1 MANAAV
7 SSANLSATESV
18 PAPASAPAPVHA
30 AAPVKRSRAKIV
42 LPALIGVAALIGGAV
57 YLHGKGKESTDDAFV
72 ESHVANVAPRVQ
84 GQVMHVLVHDNQ
96 AVNVGDV
103 LVELDDR
110 DAVAREHA
118 AKADLG
124 SAEAALAAAT
134 AQLTLAQHTVD
145 AGLRQAKGGVTQA
158 FAMSGSSKAQVDQA
172 RADLAAA
179 ESRAALTGLELT
191 RMLKLSKD
199 GAVAQAE
206 LDRSKADD
214 DQARAVVDQA
224 KARVSVASVGLVNA
238 GGGIESAQGRLAAAQ
253 TGPDQVQVAAAQ
265 ADVAKARVE
274 QAKAALEQA
283 ELNLS
288 YMKVRAPTR
297 GVVSRR
303 SVEPGQLVDPARPLL
318 ALTDLEDSWVVANFK
333 EDQIGSLRVGQPAQV
348 TLDAFLG
355 RKLNAH
361 VDSFS
366 GGTGSR
372 FALLPPDNA
381 SGNFT
386 KVVQRVPV
394 LVRIDDK
401 PQDIVLRPG
410 LSAFV
415 TVHTG
420 D

>member
-7 SSANLSATESV
+7 SSATLSGSDSL
-18 PAPASAPAPVHA
+18 PAPPA

-42 LPALIGVAALIGGAV
+42 LPALIGVAALVGGAL
-57 YLHGKGKESTDDAFV
+57 YLHGKGKETTDDAFV

-84 GQVMHVLVHDNQ
+84 GQVLNVLVRDNQ
-96 AVNVGDV
+96 AVNAGDV
-103 LVELDDR
+103 LVELDER
-110 DAVAREHA
+110 DATARLHA
-118 AKADLG
+118 STADLE
-124 SAEAALAAAT
+124 SAEANLAAAN
-134 AQLTLAQHTVD
+134 AQLTLAQHSVD
-145 AGLRQAKGGVTQA
+145 ASLRQAKGGVTQA
-158 FAMSGSSKAQVDQA
+158 FAISGSSKAQIDQA
-172 RADLAAA
+172 RADLVAAQ
-179 ESRAALTGLELT
+179 SRAALTGTELART
-191 RMLKLSKD
+191 TKLHAD

-206 LDRSKADD
+206 LDRSQAAD
-214 DQARAVVDQA
+214 DQARAAVDQA

-265 ADVAKARVE
+265 VGVAKARVD

-283 ELNLS
+283 ELNVS
-288 YMKVRAPTR
+288 YMRVRAPTR

-318 ALTDLEDSWVVANFK
+318 ALTQLDDSWIVANFK
-333 EDQIGSLRVGQPAQV
+333 EDQIGKLRVGQAAEIS
-348 TLDAFLG
+348 LDAFSG
-355 RKLNAH
+355 RKLTAH

-394 LVRIDDK
+394 LIRIDNR
-401 PQDIVLRPG
+401 PRDIVLRPG

-415 TVHTG
+415 TVHTDG
-420 D
+420 

>member
-18 PAPASAPAPVHA
+18 PRHS

-42 LPALIGVAALIGGAV
+42 LPALIGVAALVGAAV

-84 GQVMHVLVHDNQ
+84 GQVLHVLVHDNQ

-110 DAVAREHA
+110 DATAREHA
-118 AKADLG
+118 AQADLG
-124 SAEAALAAAT
+124 SAEAALAAAN
-134 AQLTLAQHTVD
+134 AQLTLAQHSVD

-158 FAMSGSSKAQVDQA
+158 FAQSGSSRAQVDQA
-172 RADLAAA
+172 RADLVAA
-179 ESRAALTGLELT
+179 ESRATLTGLELA
-191 RMLKLSKD
+191 RMSKLGKD
-199 GAVAQAE
+199 GAIAQAE
-206 LDRSKADD
+206 LDRSKAED

-224 KARVSVASVGLVNA
+224 KARLSVASVGMVNA

-303 SVEPGQLVDPARPLL
+303 SVEPGQLVDPTRPLL
-318 ALTDLEDSWVVANFK
+318 ALTELDDSWIVANFK
-333 EDQIGSLRVGQPAQV
+333 EDQLGTLRVGQPATV
-348 TLDAFLG
+348 TLDAFSG
-355 RKLNAH
+355 RTLNAH

-394 LVRIDDK
+394 LIRIDGK

-415 TVHTG
+415 TVRTG
-420 D
+420 G

>member
-7 SSANLSATESV
+7 SSAQLSSSE
-18 PAPASAPAPVHA
+18 SAPAQP
-30 AAPVKRSRAKIV
+30 AAPPAKRSRAKVV
-42 LPALIGVAALIGGAV
+42 LPTLAGVAALIGGGM
-57 YLHGKGKESTDDAFV
+57 YLHGKGKETTDDAFV

-84 GQVMHVLVHDNQ
+84 GQVLHVLVKDNQ
-96 AVNVGDV
+96 AVKAGDV
-103 LVELDDR
+103 LIELDDR
-110 DAVAREHA
+110 DATARFHA
-118 AKADLG
+118 AKADLE
-124 SAEAALAAAT
+124 SAEAALAAAN
-134 AQLTLAQHTVD
+134 AQYSLAQHSVD

-158 FAMSGSSKAQVDQA
+158 FAMSGSSKAQIDQA
-172 RADLAAA
+172 RADLSASQ
-179 ESRAALTGLELT
+179 SRASLTKMELG
-191 RMLKLSKD
+191 RAQRLNKD

-206 LDRSKADD
+206 LDRRQAEDD
-214 DQARAVVDQA
+214 QAQAAVDQARA
-224 KARVSVASVGLVNA
+224 RLSVASVGLLNA

-265 ADVAKARVE
+265 VDVAKARVD

-283 ELNLS
+283 DLNLS
-288 YMKVRAPTR
+288 YMKVRAPTN

-318 ALTDLEDSWVVANFK
+318 ALTELDDSWIVANFK
-333 EDQIGSLRVGQPAQV
+333 EDQIGELRVGQAAQV
-348 TLDAFLG
+348 TLDAFSG

-361 VDSFS
+361 LDSFS

-394 LVRIDDK
+394 LIRIDDK

-415 TVHTG
+415 TVHTDG
-420 D
+420 G

>member
-7 SSANLSATESV
+7 SSANLQ
-18 PAPASAPAPVHA
+18 APDS
-30 AAPVKRSRAKIV
+30 AAPVQKRSKAKVV
-42 LPALIGVAALIGGAV
+42 LPVLVGVAALVGGLA
-57 YLHGKGKESTDDAFV
+57 YLHGRGKETTDDAFV
-72 ESHVANVAPRVQ
+72 ESHVSNVAPRVQ
-84 GQVMHVLVHDNQ
+84 GQVLHVLVKDNQ
-96 AVNVGDV
+96 AVNAGDV
-103 LVELDDR
+103 LIELDDR
-110 DAVAREHA
+110 DATARLHA
-118 AKADLG
+118 AKADLE
-124 SAEAALAAAT
+124 SAEASLAAAK
-134 AQLTLAQHTVD
+134 AQLTLAEHSVD

-158 FAMSGSSKAQVDQA
+158 YALSGTTKASIDQA

-179 ESRAALTGLELT
+179 KSRAALTGMELT
-191 RMLKLSKD
+191 RTQRLNKD

-206 LDRSKADD
+206 LDRRQAED
-214 DQARAVVDQA
+214 DQAHAAIDQA
-224 KARVSVASVGLVNA
+224 NARLAGATVGLQNA
-238 GGGIESAQGRLAAAQ
+238 GGGVESAQGRLAAAQ

-265 ADVAKARVE
+265 VDVAKARVD

-288 YMKVRAPTR
+288 YMKVRAPSR

-303 SVEPGQLVDPARPLL
+303 TVEPGQLVDPNRPLL
-318 ALTDLEDSWVVANFK
+318 ALTELDDSWIVANFK
-333 EDQIGSLRVGQPAQV
+333 EDQIGELRVGQSATV
-348 TLDAFLG
+348 TLDAFSG
-355 RKLNAH
+355 RKLSAH
-361 VDSFS
+361 LDSFS

-394 LVRIDDK
+394 LIRIDNK

-415 TVHTG
+415 TVVTSG
-420 D
+420 G

>member
-7 SSANLSATESV
+7 SSANLSASE
-18 PAPASAPAPVHA
+18 SAPVSPPVA
-30 AAPVKRSRAKIV
+30 GPAKRSRAKIV
-42 LPALIGVAALIGGAV
+42 LPTLIGVAALVGAAV

-84 GQVMHVLVHDNQ
+84 GQVLHVLVHDNQ
-96 AVNVGDV
+96 AVNAGDV

-110 DAVAREHA
+110 DASAQNHA
-118 AKADLG
+118 AKADLE
-124 SAEAALAAAT
+124 SAEATLAAVN
-134 AQLTLAQHTVD
+134 AQLVLAQHSVD

-158 FAMSGSSKAQVDQA
+158 FALSGSSKAQIDQA
-172 RADLAAA
+172 RADLVAA
-179 ESRAALTGLELT
+179 ESRAALTGMELART
-191 RMLKLSKD
+191 VKLHSE
-199 GAVAQAE
+199 GAIARAE
-206 LDRSKADD
+206 LDRSQAEH
-214 DQARAVVDQA
+214 DQARAAVDQA
-224 KARVSVASVGLVNA
+224 KARLSVASVGLVNA

-253 TGPDQVQVAAAQ
+253 TGPDQVLVAKAQV
-265 ADVAKARVE
+265 DVAKARVD

-318 ALTDLEDSWVVANFK
+318 ALTELDDSWVVANFK
-333 EDQIGSLRVGQPAQV
+333 EDQIGSLRVGQAAEV
-348 TLDAFLG
+348 SLDAFSG

-394 LVRIDDK
+394 LIRIDDK

-415 TVHTG
+415 TVRTG
-420 D
+420 G

>member
-1 MANAAV
+1 MANAAL
-7 SSANLSATESV
+7 STANLSSSESV
-18 PAPASAPAPVHA
+18 PHQPTAAPA
-30 AAPVKRSRAKIV
+30 KRARAKIV
-42 LPALIGVAALIGGAV
+42 LPALVAAAALVGGTV

-84 GQVMHVLVHDNQ
+84 GQVLRVLVHDNQ
-96 AVNVGDV
+96 TVNAGDV

-110 DAVAREHA
+110 DATARQHA
-118 AKADLG
+118 VKADLE
-124 SAEAALAAAT
+124 SAEANLAAAN
-134 AQLTLAQHTVD
+134 AQLTLAQPSVD
-145 AGLRQAKGGVTQA
+145 ASLRQAKGGVTQA
-158 FAMSGSSKAQVDQA
+158 FALSGSSKAQIEQA

-179 ESRAALTGLELT
+179 ESRAALTGMELART
-191 RMLKLSKD
+191 VKLHDD

-206 LDRSKADD
+206 LDRRKAED
-214 DQARAVVDQA
+214 DQARAAVDQA
-224 KARVSVASVGLVNA
+224 KARVSAASVGLVNA

-265 ADVAKARVE
+265 VDVAKARVD

-318 ALTDLEDSWVVANFK
+318 ALTALDDSWIVANFK
-333 EDQIGSLRVGQPAQV
+333 EDQIGDLRVGQPAQV
-348 TLDAFLG
+348 TLDAFSG

-394 LVRIDDK
+394 LIRIDDR
-401 PQDIVLRPG
+401 PEDIVLRPG

-415 TVHTG
+415 TVRTG
-420 D
+420 G

>member
-1 MANAAV
+1 MANAAA
-7 SSANLSATESV
+7 SSANLSAPQSL
-18 PAPASAPAPVHA
+18 PAASP
-30 AAPVKRSRAKIV
+30 AAPGALPAKRSRAKIV
-42 LPALIGVAALIGGAV
+42 LPALVGIAALGGGAV

-84 GQVMHVLVHDNQ
+84 GQVLRVLVHDNQ
-96 AVNVGDV
+96 AVNAGDV
-103 LVELDDR
+103 LVELDER

-118 AKADLG
+118 AKADLE
-124 SAEAALAAAT
+124 SAEATLAAAS
-134 AQLTLAQHTVD
+134 AQLTLARHTVD

-158 FAMSGSSKAQVDQA
+158 FALSGSSKAQIEQA
-172 RADLAAA
+172 RADLVAA
-179 ESRAALTGLELT
+179 ESRAALTGMELART
-191 RMLKLSKD
+191 SKLHQD

-206 LDRSKADD
+206 LDRSKAEDV
-214 DQARAVVDQA
+214 QAQAAVDQA
-224 KARVSVASVGLVNA
+224 KARLSVASVGLVNA

-265 ADVAKARVE
+265 VNVAKARVD

-283 ELNLS
+283 ELNVS

-318 ALTDLEDSWVVANFK
+318 ALTELDDSWVVANFK
-333 EDQIGSLRVGQPAQV
+333 EDQIGSLRVGQPARV
-348 TLDAFLG
+348 TLDAFSG

-394 LVRIDDK
+394 LIRIDDR

-415 TVHTG
+415 TVRTDG
-420 D
+420 G

>member
-7 SSANLSATESV
+7 SSANLSASESV
-18 PAPASAPAPVHA
+18 PTSPVVAPA
-30 AAPVKRSRAKIV
+30 KRSRAKIV
-42 LPALIGVAALIGGAV
+42 LPALIGVAALVGAAV

-84 GQVMHVLVHDNQ
+84 GQVLHVLVRDNQ
-96 AVNVGDV
+96 AVNAGDV

-110 DAVAREHA
+110 DATAREHA

-124 SAEAALAAAT
+124 SAEASLAAAN
-134 AQLTLAQHTVD
+134 AQLALAQHSVD

-158 FAMSGSSKAQVDQA
+158 FALSGSSKAQIDQA
-172 RADLAAA
+172 RADLVAAQ
-179 ESRAALTGLELT
+179 SRSALTGMELART
-191 RMLKLSKD
+191 VKLNQD

-206 LDRSKADD
+206 LDRSKAGD
-214 DQARAVVDQA
+214 DQARAAVDQA
-224 KARVSVASVGLVNA
+224 KARLSAASVGLVNA

-253 TGPDQVQVAAAQ
+253 TGPDQVLVAAAQ
-265 ADVAKARVE
+265 VDVAKARVD

-318 ALTDLEDSWVVANFK
+318 ALTELDDSWVVANFK
-333 EDQIGSLRVGQPAQV
+333 EDQIGTLRVGQPAQV
-348 TLDAFLG
+348 TLDAFSG

-394 LVRIDDK
+394 LIRIDDK
-401 PQDIVLRPG
+401 PQDLVLRPG

-415 TVHTG
+415 TVRTDPH
-420 D
+420 

>member
-1 MANAAV
+1 MANAAA
-7 SSANLSATESV
+7 SSANLSATQSL
-18 PAPASAPAPVHA
+18 PAASP
-30 AAPVKRSRAKIV
+30 AAPGALPAKRSRAKIV
-42 LPALIGVAALIGGAV
+42 LPALVGIAALVGGAV

-84 GQVMHVLVHDNQ
+84 GQVLRVLVHDNQ
-96 AVNVGDV
+96 AVNAGDV
-103 LVELDDR
+103 LVELDER

-118 AKADLG
+118 AKADLE
-124 SAEAALAAAT
+124 SAEATLAAAS
-134 AQLTLAQHTVD
+134 AQLTLARHTVD

-158 FAMSGSSKAQVDQA
+158 FALSGSSKAQIEQA
-172 RADLAAA
+172 RADLVAA
-179 ESRAALTGLELT
+179 ESRAALTGMELART
-191 RMLKLSKD
+191 SKLHQD

-206 LDRSKADD
+206 LDRSKAEDV
-214 DQARAVVDQA
+214 QAQAAVDQA
-224 KARVSVASVGLVNA
+224 KARLSVASVGLVNA

-265 ADVAKARVE
+265 VDVAKARVG

-318 ALTDLEDSWVVANFK
+318 ALTALDDSWIVANFK
-333 EDQIGSLRVGQPAQV
+333 EDQIGNLRVGQPTQV
-348 TLDAFLG
+348 TLDAFSG

-394 LVRIDDK
+394 LIRIDDK

-415 TVHTG
+415 TVRTDG
-420 D
+420 G

>member
-7 SSANLSATESV
+7 SSATLSASEAV
-18 PAPASAPAPVHA
+18 PAQPVAPPA
-30 AAPVKRSRAKIV
+30 KRSKAKIV
-42 LPALIGVAALIGGAV
+42 LPALIVVAGVIGGGL
-57 YLHGKGKESTDDAFV
+57 YLHGKGKETTDDAFV
-72 ESHVANVAPRVQ
+72 ESHVASVAPRVQ
-84 GQVMHVLVHDNQ
+84 GQVLHVLVKDNQ
-96 AVNVGDV
+96 AVNAGDI

-110 DAVAREHA
+110 DATARTHS
-118 AKADLG
+118 AKADLE
-124 SAEAALAAAT
+124 SAEATLAASN
-134 AQLTLAQHTVD
+134 AQFALAQHSVD
-145 AGLRQAKGGVTQA
+145 ASLRQAKGGVTQA
-158 FAMSGSSKAQVDQA
+158 FAQSGSSKAQIDQA
-172 RADLAAA
+172 RADLVAA
-179 ESRAALTGLELT
+179 ESRAALTKADLGRAQQLNA
-191 RMLKLSKD
+191 D

-206 LDRSKADD
+206 LDRRKAED
-214 DQARAVVDQA
+214 DQAHAAVEQA
-224 KARVSVASVGLVNA
+224 KARLSGASVGLVNA

-265 ADVAKARVE
+265 VDVAKARVD
-274 QAKAALEQA
+274 QAKAAVEQA

-288 YMKVRAPTR
+288 YMLVRAPTH

-318 ALTDLEDSWVVANFK
+318 ALTELDDSWIVANFK
-333 EDQIGSLRVGQPAQV
+333 EDQIGALRVGQTAQV
-348 TLDAFLG
+348 SLDAFSG

-394 LVRIDDK
+394 LIRIDDK

-415 TVHTG
+415 TVHTDG
-420 D
+420 G

>member
-7 SSANLSATESV
+7 SSANLSASESV
-18 PAPASAPAPVHA
+18 PVSPPVAVPA
-30 AAPVKRSRAKIV
+30 KRSRAKIV
-42 LPALIGVAALIGGAV
+42 LPTLIGVAALVGAAV

-84 GQVMHVLVHDNQ
+84 GQVLHVLVHDNQ
-96 AVNVGDV
+96 AVNAGDV

-110 DAVAREHA
+110 DASAQNHA
-118 AKADLG
+118 AKADLE
-124 SAEAALAAAT
+124 SAEATLAAAN
-134 AQLTLAQHTVD
+134 AQLVLAQHSVD

-158 FAMSGSSKAQVDQA
+158 FALSGSSKAQIAQA
-172 RADLAAA
+172 RADLVAA
-179 ESRAALTGLELT
+179 ESRAALTGMELART
-191 RMLKLSKD
+191 VKLHSE
-199 GAVAQAE
+199 GAIARAE
-206 LDRSKADD
+206 LDRRQAED
-214 DQARAVVDQA
+214 DQARAAVDQA
-224 KARVSVASVGLVNA
+224 KARLSVASVGLVNA

-253 TGPDQVQVAAAQ
+253 TGPDQVLVAKAQV
-265 ADVAKARVE
+265 DVAKARVD

-318 ALTDLEDSWVVANFK
+318 ALTELDDSWVVANFK
-333 EDQIGSLRVGQPAQV
+333 EDQIGSLRVGQAAEV
-348 TLDAFLG
+348 SLDAFSG

-394 LVRIDDK
+394 LIRIDDK

-415 TVHTG
+415 TVRTG
-420 D
+420 G

>member
-7 SSANLSATESV
+7 SSANLSASE
-18 PAPASAPAPVHA
+18 SAPVSPPVA
-30 AAPVKRSRAKIV
+30 GPAKRSRAKIV
-42 LPALIGVAALIGGAV
+42 LPTLIGVAALVGAAV

-84 GQVMHVLVHDNQ
+84 GQVLHVLVHDNQ
-96 AVNVGDV
+96 AVNAGDV

-110 DAVAREHA
+110 DASAQNHA
-118 AKADLG
+118 AKADLE
-124 SAEAALAAAT
+124 SAEATLAAAN
-134 AQLTLAQHTVD
+134 AQLVLAQHSVD

-158 FAMSGSSKAQVDQA
+158 FALSGSSKAQIAQA
-172 RADLAAA
+172 RADLVAA
-179 ESRAALTGLELT
+179 ESRAALTGMELART
-191 RMLKLSKD
+191 VKLHSE
-199 GAVAQAE
+199 GAIARAE
-206 LDRSKADD
+206 LDRSQAED
-214 DQARAVVDQA
+214 DQARAAVDQA
-224 KARVSVASVGLVNA
+224 KARLSVASVGLVNA

-253 TGPDQVQVAAAQ
+253 TGPDQVLVAKAQV
-265 ADVAKARVE
+265 DVAKARVE

-318 ALTDLEDSWVVANFK
+318 ALTELDDSWVVANFK
-333 EDQIGSLRVGQPAQV
+333 EDQIGSLRVGQAAEV
-348 TLDAFLG
+348 SLDAFSG

-394 LVRIDDK
+394 LIRIDDK

-415 TVHTG
+415 TVRTG
-420 D
+420 G

>member
-7 SSANLSATESV
+7 SSANLSAAE
-18 PAPASAPAPVHA
+18 SAPAPPAV
-30 AAPVKRSRAKIV
+30 AAPVNRSRAKIL
-42 LPALIGVAALIGGAV
+42 LPALIGVAALIGSAV
-57 YLHGKGKESTDDAFV
+57 YLHGKGKETTDDAFV

-84 GQVMHVLVHDNQ
+84 GQVLHVLVHDNQ
-96 AVNVGDV
+96 AVNAGDV

-110 DAVAREHA
+110 DASARQHA
-118 AKADLG
+118 ANADLG
-124 SAEAALAAAT
+124 AAEATLAAAN
-134 AQLTLAQHTVD
+134 AQLSLAQHSVD

-158 FAMSGSSKAQVDQA
+158 FAQSGSSKAQIDQA

-179 ESRAALTGLELT
+179 QSRSGLTGMELA
-191 RMLKLSKD
+191 RAVKLNKD
-199 GAVAQAE
+199 GAIAQAE
-206 LDRSKADD
+206 LDRSKAEH
-214 DQARAVVDQA
+214 DQAEAAVDQA
-224 KARVSVASVGLVNA
+224 KARLSVASVGLVNA

-253 TGPDQVQVAAAQ
+253 TGPDQVLVAKAQV
-265 ADVAKARVE
+265 DVAKSHVE

-303 SVEPGQLVDPARPLL
+303 SVEPGQLVDPARPML
-318 ALTDLEDSWVVANFK
+318 ALTALDDSWVVANFK
-333 EDQIGSLRVGQPAQV
+333 EDQLGSLRVGQPAQV
-348 TLDAFLG
+348 TLDAFAG

-394 LVRIDDK
+394 LIRIDDK
-401 PQDIVLRPG
+401 LGDIVLRPG

-415 TVHTG
+415 TVRTDAH
-420 D
+420 

>member
-1 MANAAV
+1 MANAV
-7 SSANLSATESV
+7 SSANLSGSDSLPAAPTAV
-18 PAPASAPAPVHA
+18 PA
-30 AAPVKRSRAKIV
+30 KRSRAKIV
-42 LPALIGVAALIGGAV
+42 LPALIGVAALVGGAV
-57 YLHGKGKESTDDAFV
+57 YLHGKGKETTDDAFV

-84 GQVMHVLVHDNQ
+84 GQVLHVLVHDNQ
-96 AVNVGDV
+96 AVNAGDV
-103 LVELDDR
+103 LVELDER
-110 DAVAREHA
+110 DAIARLHA
-118 AKADLG
+118 STADLE
-124 SAEAALAAAT
+124 SAEANLAAAN
-134 AQLTLAQHTVD
+134 AQLTLAQHSVD
-145 AGLRQAKGGVTQA
+145 ASLRQAKGGVTQA
-158 FAMSGSSKAQVDQA
+158 FAMSGSSKAQIDQA
-172 RADLAAA
+172 RADLVAAQ
-179 ESRAALTGLELT
+179 SRAALTGTELART
-191 RMLKLSKD
+191 SKLHAD

-206 LDRSKADD
+206 LDRSQAAD
-214 DQARAVVDQA
+214 DQARAAVDQA

-265 ADVAKARVE
+265 VDVAKARVD

-283 ELNLS
+283 ELNVS

-318 ALTDLEDSWVVANFK
+318 ALTELDDSWVVANFK
-333 EDQIGSLRVGQPAQV
+333 EDQIGSLRVGQPAQIS
-348 TLDAFLG
+348 LDAFSG
-355 RKLNAH
+355 RKLSAH

-386 KVVQRVPV
+386 KVVRRVPV
-394 LVRIDDK
+394 LIRIDDK

-415 TVHTG
+415 TVRTDG
-420 D
+420 

>member
-7 SSANLSATESV
+7 SSANLSASESV
-18 PAPASAPAPVHA
+18 PVSPPVAVPA
-30 AAPVKRSRAKIV
+30 KRSRAKIV
-42 LPALIGVAALIGGAV
+42 LPTLIGVAALVGAAV

-84 GQVMHVLVHDNQ
+84 GQVLHVLVHDNQ
-96 AVNVGDV
+96 AVNAGDV

-110 DAVAREHA
+110 DASAQNHA
-118 AKADLG
+118 AKADLE
-124 SAEAALAAAT
+124 SAEATLAAVN
-134 AQLTLAQHTVD
+134 AQLVLAQHSVD

-158 FAMSGSSKAQVDQA
+158 FALSGSSKAQIDQA
-172 RADLAAA
+172 RADLVAA
-179 ESRAALTGLELT
+179 ESRAALTGMELART
-191 RMLKLSKD
+191 VKLHSE
-199 GAVAQAE
+199 GAIARAE
-206 LDRSKADD
+206 LDRRQAED
-214 DQARAVVDQA
+214 DQARAAVDQA
-224 KARVSVASVGLVNA
+224 KARLSVASVGLVNA

-253 TGPDQVQVAAAQ
+253 TGPDQVLVAKAQV
-265 ADVAKARVE
+265 DVAKARVE

-288 YMKVRAPTR
+288 YMQVRAPTR

-318 ALTDLEDSWVVANFK
+318 ALTELDDSWVVANFK
-333 EDQIGSLRVGQPAQV
+333 EDQIGSLRVGQAAEV
-348 TLDAFLG
+348 SLDAFSG

-394 LVRIDDK
+394 LIRIDDK

-415 TVHTG
+415 TVRTG
-420 D
+420 G

>member
-7 SSANLSATESV
+7 SSANLSASESV
-18 PAPASAPAPVHA
+18 PVSPPVAVPA
-30 AAPVKRSRAKIV
+30 KRSRAKIV
-42 LPALIGVAALIGGAV
+42 LPTLIGVAALVGAAV

-84 GQVMHVLVHDNQ
+84 GQVLHVLVHDNQ
-96 AVNVGDV
+96 AVNAGDV

-110 DAVAREHA
+110 DASAQNHA
-118 AKADLG
+118 AKADLE
-124 SAEAALAAAT
+124 SAEATLAAVN
-134 AQLTLAQHTVD
+134 AQLVLAQHSVD

-158 FAMSGSSKAQVDQA
+158 FALSGSSKAQIDQA
-172 RADLAAA
+172 RADLVAA
-179 ESRAALTGLELT
+179 ESRAALTGMELART
-191 RMLKLSKD
+191 VKLHSE
-199 GAVAQAE
+199 GAIARAE
-206 LDRSKADD
+206 LDRRQAED
-214 DQARAVVDQA
+214 DQARAAVDQA
-224 KARVSVASVGLVNA
+224 KARLSVASVGLVNA

-253 TGPDQVQVAAAQ
+253 TGPDQVLVAKAQV
-265 ADVAKARVE
+265 DVAKARVD

-318 ALTDLEDSWVVANFK
+318 ALTELDDSWVVANFK
-333 EDQIGSLRVGQPAQV
+333 EDQIGSLRVGQAAEV
-348 TLDAFLG
+348 SLDAFSG

-394 LVRIDDK
+394 LIRIDDK

-415 TVHTG
+415 TVRTG
-420 D
+420 G

>member
-7 SSANLSATESV
+7 SSANLSASE
-18 PAPASAPAPVHA
+18 SAPVSPPVA
-30 AAPVKRSRAKIV
+30 GPAKRSRAKIV
-42 LPALIGVAALIGGAV
+42 LPTLIGVAALVGAAV

-84 GQVMHVLVHDNQ
+84 GQVLHVLVHDNQ
-96 AVNVGDV
+96 AVNAGDV

-110 DAVAREHA
+110 DASAQNHA
-118 AKADLG
+118 AKADLE
-124 SAEAALAAAT
+124 SAEATLAAVN
-134 AQLTLAQHTVD
+134 AQLVLAQHSVD

-158 FAMSGSSKAQVDQA
+158 FALSGSSKAQIAQA
-172 RADLAAA
+172 RADLVAA
-179 ESRAALTGLELT
+179 ESRAALTGMELART
-191 RMLKLSKD
+191 VKLHSE
-199 GAVAQAE
+199 GAIARAE
-206 LDRSKADD
+206 LDRRQAED
-214 DQARAVVDQA
+214 DQARAAVDQA
-224 KARVSVASVGLVNA
+224 KARLSVASVGLVNA

-253 TGPDQVQVAAAQ
+253 TGPDQVLVAKAQV
-265 ADVAKARVE
+265 DVAKARVD

-318 ALTDLEDSWVVANFK
+318 ALTELDDSWVVANFK
-333 EDQIGSLRVGQPAQV
+333 EDQIGSLRVGQAAEV
-348 TLDAFLG
+348 SLDAFSG

-394 LVRIDDK
+394 LIRIDDK

-415 TVHTG
+415 TVRTG
-420 D
+420 G